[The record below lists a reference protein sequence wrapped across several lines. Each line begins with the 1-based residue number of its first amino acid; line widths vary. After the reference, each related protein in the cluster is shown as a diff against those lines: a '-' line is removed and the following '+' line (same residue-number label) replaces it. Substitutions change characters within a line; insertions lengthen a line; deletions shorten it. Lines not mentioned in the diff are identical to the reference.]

1 MLAVIINDDT
11 TMATKKQTAVKK
23 SATKKQTTTN
33 RTTKSKPTVKKA
45 TKNSKPLKKKVA
57 PKKQTATKR
66 TATNKS
72 TVVEPTVKK
81 VAKVSEQP
89 THSLTVLTDEEI
101 SLLNLHQTL
110 KLQIELVPSSCWWSN
125 VRSNVTNK
133 QWDNIRKPVYLKA
146 NYNCEICGEKGTK
159 HPVECHE
166 VWIYDDTTLIQRLGH
181 FQALCPLCHEVKH
194 IGLAGVRGNEERAFN
209 RFKTIN
215 QLDDNTARQ
224 IKSAVFKQWRIRSG
238 QQWKLDIE
246 HLKEYGLNPNEL
258 KDKRER

>member
-1 MLAVIINDDT
+1 M
-11 TMATKKQTAVKK
+11 
-23 SATKKQTTTN
+23 
-33 RTTKSKPTVKKA
+33 KKA
-45 TKNSKPLKKKVA
+45 TKKSKPLKKKVA

-110 KLQIELVPSSCWWSN
+110 KLQIELVPRSCWWSN
-125 VRSNVTNK
+125 VRSNVTSK
-133 QWDNIRKPVYLKA
+133 QWDNIRKSVYLKA
-146 NYNCEICGEKGTK
+146 NYKCEICGEKGTK
-159 HPVECHE
+159 YPVECHE
-166 VWIYDDTTLIQRLGH
+166 VWIYDDTTLVQRLGY

-194 IGLAGVRGNEERAFN
+194 IGLAGLRGNEERAFN

-224 IKSAVFKQWRIRSG
+224 IKSAVLKQWRIRSRK
-238 QQWKLDIE
+238 QWKLDIE